1 MRSAIENRVSRRKF
15 EKEPITDR
23 DKENIISLINQ
34 LNEVSGLTMEFIEDG
49 SGAFGKLRKSY
60 GLFTN
65 VRSLILMK
73 GKKNDK
79 DLKEKVGYY
88 GEDLVLAITDSGL
101 GTCWV
106 GGTFDKDELPIDSGE
121 ELACVVVVGKVASP
135 SLTEK
140 VVRSATHRK
149 VKSMEERIKS
159 DQPLP
164 QWVQSGIK
172 AVLLAPSAKNTQKVM
187 FQYKNSTLSAQI
199 VDDYSMD
206 LIDLGIAKKHFEI
219 GAGGTFEFGNGGIFR
234 LDSQKNAGE
243 DIT

>member
-15 EKEPITDR
+15 EKKPVTALE
-23 DKENIISLINQ
+23 KENIVSLIYQ
-34 LNEVSGLTMEFIEDG
+34 LNEVSGLTMEFKEDG

-73 GKKNDK
+73 GKKDDK
-79 DLKEKVGYY
+79 DLKEKIGYY
-88 GEDLVLAITDSGL
+88 GEDLVLAITDLGL

-106 GGTFDKDELPIDSGE
+106 GGTFDKNELPIDSSE
-121 ELACVVVVGKVASP
+121 ELICVVVVGKVEAP

-140 VVRSATHRK
+140 MVRSATHRK
-149 VKSMEERIKS
+149 VKGMEERIIS

-164 QWVQSGIK
+164 QWVQNGMK
-172 AVLLAPSAKNTQKVM
+172 AVLFAPSAMNTQKVM
-187 FQYKNSTLSAQI
+187 FKYENNILSAQI
-199 VDDYSMD
+199 ADDYSMD

-219 GAGGTFEFGNGGIFR
+219 EAGGKFELGNGGR
-234 LDSQKNAGE
+234 RYL
-243 DIT
+243 

>member
-15 EKEPITDR
+15 EKEPIAGR
-23 DKENIISLINQ
+23 EKENIVSLIHQ
-34 LNEVSGLTMEFIEDG
+34 LNEVSGLTMAFMEDG

-73 GKKNDK
+73 GKKDDR
-79 DLKEKVGYY
+79 DLKEKIGYY
-88 GEDLVLAITDSGL
+88 GEDLVLAITDLGL

-106 GGTFDKDELPIDSGE
+106 GGTFDKEELPIDRGE
-121 ELACVVVVGKVASP
+121 ELACVVVVGKVAAP

-140 VVRSATHRK
+140 MVRSATHRK
-149 VKSMEERIKS
+149 VKSLEERIIS

-164 QWVQSGIK
+164 QWVEDGMK
-172 AVLLAPSAKNTQKVM
+172 AVLFAPSAKNTQKVM
-187 FQYKNSTLSAQI
+187 FKYGDNILSAQI
-199 VDDYSMD
+199 ADDYSMD

-219 GAGGTFEFGNGGIFR
+219 GAGGKFEFGNGGIFH
-234 LDSQKNAGE
+234 LK
-243 DIT
+243 